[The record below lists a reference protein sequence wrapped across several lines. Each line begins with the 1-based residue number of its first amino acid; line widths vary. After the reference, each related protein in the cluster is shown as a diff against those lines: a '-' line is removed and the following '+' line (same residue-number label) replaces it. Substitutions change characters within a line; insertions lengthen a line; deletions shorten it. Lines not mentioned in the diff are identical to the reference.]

1 MIKWVKNKWL
11 VLRWMNEIVKT
22 SANLARGGFF
32 IFRDS
37 PVEFLKYLDKRN
49 SEIGEVKRHDLVSA
63 YLAEL
68 DKEIIMRKRRGE
80 W

>member
-1 MIKWVKNKWL
+1 MIKWIKKKWM
-11 VLRWMNEIVKT
+11 VFRWMKEIIKT

-37 PVEFLKYLDKRN
+37 PTEFLKYLDKRN
-49 SEIGEVKRHDLVSA
+49 SEIGNVERHELVST

-68 DKEIIMRKRRGE
+68 DKEIAMRKRRGE